1 MSSEEII
8 HPILIEILN
17 NLFAGEEMENVHEMS
32 VNSDDL
38 YEFPAEVPNASGDQ
52 IKTVDSERE
61 VQSEKRDHEVPEVPQ
76 DGNECLTED
85 TSLYDESKL
94 LKKPI
99 LEEVESPKEETKE
112 HKKSNYDVLPPITM
126 PGWLNGP
133 APKVGLSRNAKLKPL
148 HKRRRIMN

>member
-17 NLFAGEEMENVHEMS
+17 NLFAGEEMENVHETS

-52 IKTVDSERE
+52 IKTVDSERK
-61 VQSEKRDHEVPEVPQ
+61 VQSQKRDHEVPEVPQ

-99 LEEVESPKEETKE
+99 LEEVESPKEGTEE
-112 HKKSNYDVLPPITM
+112 HKKPNYDVLPPITM